1 MRSLSESEG
10 HEMRWFNPVV
20 FCATLVLVGSSFATE
35 ASALLGGHACVSA
48 VRASCGHVQPR
59 VAPLRACFETHMDHL
74 SGTCA
79 SRLSQVADLAKEC
92 EADVKNLCGGVQRTS
107 EALDCIKPRLGEVS
121 KRCKD
126 ALAKVAVPFAFFQ

>member
-1 MRSLSESEG
+1 
-10 HEMRWFNPVV
+10 MRWFNPVV
-20 FCATLVLVGSSFATE
+20 FCVTFALFGSSFSTD
-35 ASALLGGHACVSA
+35 ASALLGAHACVSA
-48 VRASCGHVQPR
+48 VKASCGHVQPR
-59 VAPLRACFETHMDHL
+59 VEPLRACFETHMDHL

-79 SRLSQVADLAKEC
+79 SRLSQVADVAKEC
-92 EADVKNLCGGVQRTS
+92 EGDVKKLCGGVQRAS